1 MEKEFFDVFPNL
13 KVKDQLHEW
22 LEMVTVS
29 RVSCNPAKKRLW
41 VYIHSEV
48 CIHQKNIMAL

>member
-22 LEMVTVS
+22 LEIDVYKRQDVFENKYIAVEKRVMKYEYYSSS
-29 RVSCNPAKKRLW
+29 R
-41 VYIHSEV
+41 
-48 CIHQKNIMAL
+48 